1 MKKLI
6 LTLSLFL
13 LFVAGLA
20 ADASAKDMSR
30 RFGLGVDSTI
40 SSYAGDGRGISAIY
54 SFNKYFGLQLLFGL
68 NTTTATLKEDS
79 IAGTDFS
86 NGHKTTIIDWNVSL
100 RALIP
105 IVMSSDVNLTGVVG
119 FTASGRST
127 DGFKAATSQ
136 DSWQQY
142 NDGYQFSID
151 LGVRPE
157 IFISEHFSIHTQ
169 VGIGI
174 NIITE
179 SGAALNTFLDNHNG
193 EGRVAHS
200 TKASGV
206 SVDFFKNVDLL
217 GMAGCTFWF

>member
-1 MKKLI
+1 MKKFLLI
-6 LTLSLFL
+6 LSLFL
-13 LFVAGLA
+13 FFVVGIA

-30 RFGLGVDSTI
+30 RFGLGVDSAI

-54 SFNKYFGLQLLFGL
+54 QFNKYFGLQLLFGL
-68 NTTTATLKEDS
+68 NTTTATLKEDIGS
-79 IAGTDFS
+79 TDFMS
-86 NGHKTTIIDWNVSL
+86 GHKTTIIDWNVSI
-100 RALIP
+100 RGLIP
-105 IVMSSDVNLTGVVG
+105 IVMSNDVNLVGVVG
-119 FTASGRST
+119 FSASGRST
-127 DGFKAATSQ
+127 DGFKADTSRN
-136 DSWQQY
+136 DSWGAY

-157 IFISEHFSIHTQ
+157 FFLSEHFSIHTQ

-179 SGAALNTFLDNHNG
+179 GGATQNTFLDNYDG
-193 EGRVAHS
+193 KGQVAHS

>member
-1 MKKLI
+1 MKKFL

-13 LFVAGLA
+13 FFVAGIA

-40 SSYAGDGRGISAIY
+40 SNYAGDGRGISAVY
-54 SFNKYFGLQLLFGL
+54 SINKYFGMQLIFGL
-68 NTTTATLKEDS
+68 NTTTATLKEDIS
-79 IAGTDFS
+79 GTNFND
-86 NGHKTTIIDWNVSL
+86 GHKTTIIDWNVSV
-100 RALIP
+100 RGLIP
-105 IVMSSDVNLTGVVG
+105 IVLSSDVNLTAVVG
-119 FTASGRST
+119 FTASGRSA
-127 DGFKAATSQ
+127 DGFKANTAQ

-157 IFISEHFSIHTQ
+157 IFLSEHFSLHTQ
-169 VGIGI
+169 LGIGI
-174 NIITE
+174 NIITN
-179 SGAALNTFLDNHNG
+179 SGAALNTFLDNQNG
-193 EGRVAHS
+193 NGQVAHS